1 MRSLSSNKKLAEVNK
16 MSKISGSKKNRVW
29 IILNY
34 FSLILCLLVF
44 YAGKFLSWP
53 AIAIIMQIGF
63 GTLFIWSFFQA
74 FIRNNLWRMVHIA
87 DKYLDEREL
96 QVVLRA
102 LRFSYSIFTITTL
115 VIIYGYAIAEK
126 GPIDVLLAAA
136 LVLFAHTLPAAVIGW
151 RERVIIVEN

>member
-1 MRSLSSNKKLAEVNK
+1 MTKVST
-16 MSKISGSKKNRVW
+16 SKKNRTW
-29 IILNY
+29 IITNY
-34 FSLILCLLVF
+34 LSLIIALGLF
-44 YAGKFLSWP
+44 YAGKFLDWP
-53 AIAIIMQIGF
+53 
-63 GTLFIWSFFQA
+63 LFILLLELVAVFVFIISFVRA
-74 FIRNNLWRMVHIA
+74 FIRNHLWRMVHIA

-115 VIIYGYAIAEK
+115 AIIYLFAIAEK

-151 RERVIIVEN
+151 RERVLIIEQ